1 MSYNFIVW
9 RLQRSKLIE
18 TFVRRRP
25 IYTGGAVSFVVDRI
39 RLPNGRLADREYLD
53 HPGAVGVLPL
63 LDRDTVVMV
72 RQYRHPVAQIT
83 YEIPAGKLAR
93 GEKPMSCLRRELQ
106 EETGYRAK
114 RFKRLAAYWPTPA
127 FSNELL
133 HLYVAEGLIAGPVSP
148 DEDEFLEV
156 VQVPMQRALRWV
168 FSGKIRDSKTIIA
181 LLAYTARNKR

>member
-1 MSYNFIVW
+1 MSYNFIVR
-9 RLQRSKLIE
+9 RLHRSKLIE
-18 TFVRRRP
+18 TFVRRRQ
-25 IYTGGAVSFVVDRI
+25 ICQGGAVRFVIDRI

-72 RQYRHPVAQIT
+72 RQFRHPVGQIT
-83 YEIPAGKLAR
+83 YEIPAGKLTR

-114 RFKRLAAYWPTPA
+114 RFKKLVSYWPTPA

-133 HLYVAEGLIAGPVSP
+133 HLYVAEGLTAGPVSP

-156 VQVPMQRALRWV
+156 VLVPIQRALRWV

-181 LLAYTARNKR
+181 LLAHVASNKQ